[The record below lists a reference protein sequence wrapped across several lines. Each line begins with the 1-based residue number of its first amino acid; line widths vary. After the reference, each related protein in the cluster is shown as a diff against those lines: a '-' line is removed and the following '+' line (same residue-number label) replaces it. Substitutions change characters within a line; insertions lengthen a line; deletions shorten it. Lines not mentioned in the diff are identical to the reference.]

1 VRIPLCDLQA
11 QYLTIK
17 PQVDAAIA
25 QVIGET
31 SFIGGR
37 FVREFERAFA
47 ADYGVKHCIPVAN
60 GTDAI
65 YIVLKM
71 LGIGAG
77 DEVITTAHTWI
88 ATGETVSQSG
98 ARPVFVDVDDYF
110 TIDVEQIEAAI
121 TPRTKAIIPVHL
133 FGQPADMTRV
143 MNIAAKH
150 GLQVIED
157 CAQAHYATWQGRR
170 VGTFGRAATFS
181 FYPGKNLGAYGDAG
195 AILTNDDELALKMR
209 MFANHG
215 ALQKHH
221 HVMEGINSRLDSM
234 QAAILSVKLPHIHDW
249 TRARQQV
256 AAWYDAALSDV
267 PGVERPRVRDAAQH
281 VYHLYVIKVDRREE
295 LMAALSAKG
304 IETAVHYPVPLPA
317 MEAYKYLAATQRP
330 VPRALENAGRILSLP
345 IYPELSREA
354 VQHVAQAIARRGA

>member
-1 VRIPLCDLQA
+1 MRIPLCDLQA

-88 ATGETVSQSG
+88 ATGETVSQTG

-317 MEAYKYLAATQRP
+317 MEAYRYLAATQRP

>member
-1 VRIPLCDLQA
+1 MRIPLCDLQA

-195 AILTNDDELALKMR
+195 AILTNDDELALTMR

-317 MEAYKYLAATQRP
+317 MEAYRYLAATQRP

>member
-1 VRIPLCDLQA
+1 MRIPLCDLQA

-88 ATGETVSQSG
+88 ATGETVSQTG

-195 AILTNDDELALKMR
+195 AILTNDDELALTMR

-317 MEAYKYLAATQRP
+317 MEAYRYLAATQRP

>member
-330 VPRALENAGRILSLP
+330 VPRALENAGRTLSLP

>member
-1 VRIPLCDLQA
+1 MRIPLCDLQA

-88 ATGETVSQSG
+88 ATGETVSQTG

-195 AILTNDDELALKMR
+195 AILTNDDELALTMR

>member
-256 AAWYDAALSDV
+256 AAWYDAALSDA

>member
-88 ATGETVSQSG
+88 ATGETVSQTG

-195 AILTNDDELALKMR
+195 AILTNDDELALTMR

>member
-88 ATGETVSQSG
+88 ATGETVSQTG

>member
-88 ATGETVSQSG
+88 ATGETVSQTG

-195 AILTNDDELALKMR
+195 AILTNDDELALTMR

-317 MEAYKYLAATQRP
+317 MEAYRYLAATQRP